1 MVKARITIAIAVM
14 LSLPWNA
21 SSSRET
27 HRLEPTQ
34 EILLR
39 SNDYL
44 ELLQRYWP
52 RIRLGDVEAMV
63 VSYEALNNCSYFRA
77 AIQKSEDI
85 NDFDALMANEPQ
97 GMREFGRGIYYK
109 CRELVDHYDDFP
121 GWERLRLNAALAGDR
136 YSQLMVVNDF
146 YRYRGQNGL
155 SRENISFSPAEF
167 LIAALED
174 RDSKACSLIAAA
186 EEPGGMR
193 KDTSKVTTAAWM
205 LIGCEYSDNCDD
217 ASSMEVFCTMMS
229 SECTQYANARELI
242 RDVVDNDQ
250 QFAQA
255 QQRARDLMA
264 KIVNRDWEELGLD
277 LVW

>member
-1 MVKARITIAIAVM
+1 MKARVTIAIVVM
-14 LSLPWNA
+14 LSLFWNS

-44 ELLQRYWP
+44 DLLRRYWP

-63 VSYEALNNCSYFRA
+63 VSYEALNNCSYFRE
-77 AIQKSEDI
+77 AIQKSENI
-85 NDFDALMANEPQ
+85 NDFDALMANEQQ

-109 CRELVDHYDDFP
+109 CRELVDHYDDYP

-146 YRYRGQNGL
+146 YRYRGQNGF

-174 RDSKACSLIAAA
+174 RDSKVCSLIAAA
-186 EEPGGMR
+186 EAPGGMR
-193 KDTSKVTTAAWM
+193 KDSSKVTTAAWM
-205 LIGCEYSDNCDD
+205 LVGCEYNDNCEDP
-217 ASSMEVFCTMMS
+217 SSMEVFCTMMS
-229 SECTQYANARELI
+229 SECTKYANVRELI
-242 RDVVDNDQ
+242 RAVVDNDQ
-250 QFAQA
+250 QFVQA
-255 QQRARDLMA
+255 QERARDLMA
-264 KIVNRDWEELGLD
+264 KIASRDWEELGLD